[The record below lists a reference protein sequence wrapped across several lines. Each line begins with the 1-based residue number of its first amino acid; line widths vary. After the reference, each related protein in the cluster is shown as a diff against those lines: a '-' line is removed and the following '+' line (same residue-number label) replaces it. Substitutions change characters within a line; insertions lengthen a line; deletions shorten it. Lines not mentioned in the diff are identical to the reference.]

1 MKPFSVAGMPMNP
14 RPPASRSTLQ
24 PWQVIGAGI
33 CALVLTVGL
42 ARFAY
47 TPLLPV
53 MRVDAGLSAANGGWL
68 ATSNYLGYLLGTLL
82 VARVG
87 NMQLK
92 FRFYRFGLLLAL
104 VSTALMG
111 LTTHVATWC
120 VLRFVAGLSS
130 TAGLLLASGLV
141 LNWLLQHGRRPRL
154 GLHFAGLGLGIAVS
168 GIATAAMAGRLAS
181 SGQWLALGA
190 LALLFLMPAWAWMP
204 APSALPPATR
214 AEAPTPPGR
223 RWRALLIAAYFCAGF
238 GFVVSATFIVA
249 ILEQTPA
256 LYGRGSWV
264 WVLVGLT
271 AVPSTFGWDRLAAR
285 LGSIRALM
293 LAYALQALSFLF
305 PLFDDGLAAG
315 ASSAV
320 LFGLTFAGI
329 VSLTLT
335 VVGRHYPHN
344 PAKAMATLTLSY
356 GVAQII
362 APAIAGTLARDS
374 GSYLGVLAPA
384 AAVMALG
391 IVLLW
396 WMPADAHEQVQH

>member
-1 MKPFSVAGMPMNP
+1 MSLSIPPP
-14 RPPASRSTLQ
+14 RRA
-24 PWQVIGAGI
+24 WQVITAGI

-53 MRVDAGLSAANGGWL
+53 MRLDAGLTAAAGGWL
-68 ATSNYLGYLLGTLL
+68 ATFNYLGYLAGTVL

-87 NMQLK
+87 DMQLK
-92 FRFYRFGLLLAL
+92 FRFYRIGLVLAV
-104 VSTALMG
+104 VSTGLMG
-111 LTTHVATWC
+111 TTTDMAIWG

-141 LNWLLQHGRRPRL
+141 LNWLLAHQRRPQL
-154 GLHFAGLGLGIAVS
+154 GLHFAGLGVGIAVS
-168 GIATAAMAGRLAS
+168 GLAAAAMADQLAS
-181 SGQWLALGA
+181 SRQWIALGT
-190 LALLFLMPAWAWMP
+190 LAVVFLIPAWAWMP
-204 APSALPPATR
+204 PPAAISSTTG
-214 AEAPTPPGR
+214 ANAPPPPGR
-223 RWRALLIAAYFCAGF
+223 RWRWLLIASYFCAGV

-249 ILEQTPA
+249 ILVQTPA
-256 LYGRGSWV
+256 FAGHGSWV

-271 AVPSTFGWDRLAAR
+271 AIPSTFAWDRLSNR
-285 LGSIRALM
+285 LGLIRALM
-293 LAYALQALSFLF
+293 LAYALQATSFVL
-305 PLFDDGLAAG
+305 PLLDGGLWAG
-315 ASSAV
+315 AASAV

-374 GSYLGVLAPA
+374 GSYQGALVLAA
-384 AAVMALG
+384 IMMVIG

-396 WMPADAHEQVQH
+396 CMPDDARSTTG

>member
-1 MKPFSVAGMPMNP
+1 MSLTIPPP
-14 RPPASRSTLQ
+14 RHA
-24 PWQVIGAGI
+24 WQVITAGI

-53 MRVDAGLSAANGGWL
+53 MRLDAGLTAAAGGWL
-68 ATSNYLGYLLGTLL
+68 ATFNYLGYLAGTVL

-87 NMQLK
+87 DMQLK
-92 FRFYRFGLLLAL
+92 FRFYRIGLVLAV
-104 VSTALMG
+104 VSTGLMG
-111 LTTHVATWC
+111 TTTDMAIWG

-141 LNWLLQHGRRPRL
+141 LNWLLAHQRRPQL
-154 GLHFAGLGLGIAVS
+154 GLHFAGLGVGIAVS
-168 GIATAAMAGRLAS
+168 GLAAAAMADQLAS
-181 SGQWLALGA
+181 SRQWIALGA
-190 LALLFLMPAWAWMP
+190 LAVVFLIPAWAWMP
-204 APSALPPATR
+204 PPAAISSATG
-214 AEAPTPPGR
+214 ANAPPPPGR
-223 RWRALLIAAYFCAGF
+223 RWRWLLIASYFCAGV

-249 ILEQTPA
+249 ILVQTPA
-256 LYGRGSWV
+256 FAGHGSGV

-271 AVPSTFGWDRLAAR
+271 AIPSTFAWDRLSNR
-285 LGSIRALM
+285 LGLIRALM
-293 LAYALQALSFLF
+293 LAYALQATSFVL
-305 PLFDDGLAAG
+305 PLLDGGLWAG
-315 ASSAV
+315 AASAV

-374 GSYLGVLAPA
+374 GSYQGALVLAA
-384 AAVMALG
+384 IMMVIG

-396 WMPADAHEQVQH
+396 CMPNNARSAPG

>member
-1 MKPFSVAGMPMNP
+1 MSLTVPPP
-14 RPPASRSTLQ
+14 RHA
-24 PWQVIGAGI
+24 WQVITAGI

-53 MRVDAGLSAANGGWL
+53 MRIDAGLTAAGGGWL
-68 ATSNYLGYLLGTLL
+68 ATFNYLGYLAGTVL

-87 NMQLK
+87 DMQLK
-92 FRFYRFGLLLAL
+92 FRFYRIGLVLAV
-104 VSTALMG
+104 VSTGLMG
-111 LTTHVATWC
+111 TTTDMAIWG

-141 LNWLLQHGRRPRL
+141 LNWLLAHRRRPQL
-154 GLHFAGLGLGIAVS
+154 GLHFAGLGVGIAVS
-168 GIATAAMAGRLAS
+168 GLAAAAMADQLAS
-181 SGQWLALGA
+181 SRQWIALGT
-190 LALLFLMPAWAWMP
+190 LAVVFLIPAWAWMP
-204 APSALPPATR
+204 PPAAISSATG
-214 AEAPTPPGR
+214 ANAPPPPGR
-223 RWRALLIAAYFCAGF
+223 RWRWLLIASYFCAGV

-249 ILEQTPA
+249 ILVQTPA
-256 LYGRGSWV
+256 FAGHGSGV
-264 WVLVGLT
+264 WMLVGLT
-271 AVPSTFGWDRLAAR
+271 AIPSTFAWDRLSNR
-285 LGSIRALM
+285 LGLIRALM
-293 LAYALQALSFLF
+293 LAYALQATSFVL
-305 PLFDDGLAAG
+305 PLLDGGLWAG
-315 ASSAV
+315 AASAV

-374 GSYLGVLAPA
+374 GSYQGALVLAA
-384 AAVMALG
+384 IMMVIG

-396 WMPADAHEQVQH
+396 CMPNDARSAPG

>member
-1 MKPFSVAGMPMNP
+1 MHMSPVAPPP
-14 RPPASRSTLQ
+14 RHA
-24 PWQVIGAGI
+24 WQVIAAGI

-53 MRVDAGLSAANGGWL
+53 MRADAGLSAAGGGWL
-68 ATSNYLGYLLGTLL
+68 ATFNYLGYLAATLL

-87 NMQLK
+87 DMQLK
-92 FRFYRFGLLLAL
+92 FRFYRIGLVLAV
-104 VSTALMG
+104 VSTGLMG
-111 LTTHVATWC
+111 ASGQMSSWG

-141 LNWLLQHGRRPRL
+141 LNWLLAHQRRPQL

-168 GIATAAMAGRLAS
+168 GLAAAAMADHLAS
-181 SGQWLALGA
+181 SGQWRALGA
-190 LALLFLMPAWAWMP
+190 VAIVFLVPAWAWMP
-204 APSALPPATR
+204 APVPISTATGAAAPPA
-214 AEAPTPPGR
+214 PGR
-223 RWRALLIAAYFCAGF
+223 RWRGLLIASYFCAGF

-249 ILEQTPA
+249 ILVQTPA
-256 LYGRGSWV
+256 FAARGSWV
-264 WVLVGLT
+264 WVLVGIT
-271 AVPSTFGWDRLAAR
+271 AIPSTFAWDRVAAR
-285 LGSIRALM
+285 LGLIRALM
-293 LAYALQALSFLF
+293 LAYALQAVSFVL
-305 PLFDDGLAAG
+305 PLLDDGIAAG
-315 ASSAV
+315 AGSAV

-362 APAIAGTLARDS
+362 APAIAGTLARES
-374 GSYLGVLAPA
+374 GSYQGALVLAA
-384 AAVMALG
+384 IMMAIG

-396 WMPADAHEQVQH
+396 CMPDDAGSSAA

>member
-1 MKPFSVAGMPMNP
+1 MSLTVPPP
-14 RPPASRSTLQ
+14 RRA
-24 PWQVIGAGI
+24 WQVITAGI

-53 MRVDAGLSAANGGWL
+53 MRLDAGLTAAGGGWL
-68 ATSNYLGYLLGTLL
+68 ATFNYLGYLAGTVL

-87 NMQLK
+87 DMQLK
-92 FRFYRFGLLLAL
+92 FRFYRIGLVLAV
-104 VSTALMG
+104 VSTGLMG
-111 LTTHVATWC
+111 TTTDMAFWG

-141 LNWLLQHGRRPRL
+141 LNWLLAHQRRPQL
-154 GLHFAGLGLGIAVS
+154 GLHFAGLGVGIAVS
-168 GIATAAMAGRLAS
+168 GLAAAAMADQLAS
-181 SGQWLALGA
+181 SRQWIALGT
-190 LALLFLMPAWAWMP
+190 LAVVFLIPAWAWMP
-204 APSALPPATR
+204 PPAAISSTTG
-214 AEAPTPPGR
+214 ANAPPPPGR
-223 RWRALLIAAYFCAGF
+223 RWRWLLIASYFCAGV

-249 ILEQTPA
+249 ILVQTPA
-256 LYGRGSWV
+256 FAGHGSWV
-264 WVLVGLT
+264 WMLVGLT
-271 AVPSTFGWDRLAAR
+271 AIPSTFAWDRLSNR
-285 LGSIRALM
+285 LGLIRALM
-293 LAYALQALSFLF
+293 LAYALQATSFVL
-305 PLFDDGLAAG
+305 PLLDGGLWAG
-315 ASSAV
+315 AASAV

-374 GSYLGVLAPA
+374 GSYQGALVLAA
-384 AAVMALG
+384 IMMVIG

-396 WMPADAHEQVQH
+396 CMPNDARSTPG

>member
-1 MKPFSVAGMPMNP
+1 MSLTVPPP
-14 RPPASRSTLQ
+14 RRA
-24 PWQVIGAGI
+24 WQVITAGI

-53 MRVDAGLSAANGGWL
+53 MRLDAGLTAAGGGWL
-68 ATSNYLGYLLGTLL
+68 ATFNYLGYLAGTVL

-87 NMQLK
+87 DMQLK
-92 FRFYRFGLLLAL
+92 FRFYRIGLVLAV
-104 VSTALMG
+104 VSTGLMG
-111 LTTHVATWC
+111 TTTDMAIWG

-141 LNWLLQHGRRPRL
+141 LNWLLAHQRRPQL
-154 GLHFAGLGLGIAVS
+154 GLHFAGLGVGIAVS
-168 GIATAAMAGRLAS
+168 GLAAAAMADQLAS
-181 SGQWLALGA
+181 SRQWIALGT
-190 LALLFLMPAWAWMP
+190 LAVVFLIPAWAWMP
-204 APSALPPATR
+204 PPAAISSATG
-214 AEAPTPPGR
+214 ANAPPPPGR
-223 RWRALLIAAYFCAGF
+223 RWRWLLIASYFCAGV

-249 ILEQTPA
+249 ILVQTPA
-256 LYGRGSWV
+256 FAGHGSWV
-264 WVLVGLT
+264 WMLVGLT
-271 AVPSTFGWDRLAAR
+271 AIPSTFAWDRLSNR
-285 LGSIRALM
+285 LGLIRALM
-293 LAYALQALSFLF
+293 LAYALQATSFVL
-305 PLFDDGLAAG
+305 PLLDGGLWAG
-315 ASSAV
+315 AASAV

-374 GSYLGVLAPA
+374 GSYQGALVLAA
-384 AAVMALG
+384 IMMVIG

-396 WMPADAHEQVQH
+396 CMPNDARSTPG

>member
-1 MKPFSVAGMPMNP
+1 MSLSIPPP
-14 RPPASRSTLQ
+14 RRA
-24 PWQVIGAGI
+24 WQVITAGI

-53 MRVDAGLSAANGGWL
+53 MRLDAGLTAAGGGWL
-68 ATSNYLGYLLGTLL
+68 ATFNYLGYLAGTVL

-87 NMQLK
+87 DMQLK
-92 FRFYRFGLLLAL
+92 FRFYRIGLVLAV
-104 VSTALMG
+104 VSTGLMG
-111 LTTHVATWC
+111 TTTDMATWG

-141 LNWLLQHGRRPRL
+141 LNWLLAHQRRPQL
-154 GLHFAGLGLGIAVS
+154 GLHFAGLGVGIAVS
-168 GIATAAMAGRLAS
+168 GLAAAAMADQLAS
-181 SGQWLALGA
+181 SRQWIALGT
-190 LALLFLMPAWAWMP
+190 LAVVFLIPAWAWMP
-204 APSALPPATR
+204 PPAAISSATG
-214 AEAPTPPGR
+214 ANAPPPPGR
-223 RWRALLIAAYFCAGF
+223 RWRWLLIASYFCAGV

-249 ILEQTPA
+249 ILVQTPA
-256 LYGRGSWV
+256 FAGHGSWV

-271 AVPSTFGWDRLAAR
+271 AIPSTFAWDRLSNR
-285 LGSIRALM
+285 LGLIRALM
-293 LAYALQALSFLF
+293 LAYALQATSFVL
-305 PLFDDGLAAG
+305 PLLDGGLWAG
-315 ASSAV
+315 AASAV

-374 GSYLGVLAPA
+374 GSYQGALVLAA
-384 AAVMALG
+384 IMMVIG

-396 WMPADAHEQVQH
+396 CMPDDARSTTG

>member
-1 MKPFSVAGMPMNP
+1 MSLTVPPP
-14 RPPASRSTLQ
+14 RRA
-24 PWQVIGAGI
+24 WQVITAGI

-53 MRVDAGLSAANGGWL
+53 MRLDAGLTAAAGGWL
-68 ATSNYLGYLLGTLL
+68 ATFNYLGYLAGTVL

-87 NMQLK
+87 DMQLK
-92 FRFYRFGLLLAL
+92 FRFYRIGLVLAV
-104 VSTALMG
+104 VSTGLMG
-111 LTTHVATWC
+111 TTTDMAFWG

-141 LNWLLQHGRRPRL
+141 LNWLLAHQRRPQL
-154 GLHFAGLGLGIAVS
+154 GMHFAGLGVGIAVS
-168 GIATAAMAGRLAS
+168 GLAAAAMADQLAS
-181 SGQWLALGA
+181 SRQWIALGT
-190 LALLFLMPAWAWMP
+190 LAVVFLIPAWAWMP
-204 APSALPPATR
+204 PPAAISSTTG
-214 AEAPTPPGR
+214 ANAPPPPGR
-223 RWRALLIAAYFCAGF
+223 RWRWLLIASYFCAGV

-249 ILEQTPA
+249 ILVQTPA
-256 LYGRGSWV
+256 FASHGSWV
-264 WVLVGLT
+264 WMLVGLT
-271 AVPSTFGWDRLAAR
+271 AIPSTFAWDRLSNR
-285 LGSIRALM
+285 LGLIRALM
-293 LAYALQALSFLF
+293 LAYALQATSFVL
-305 PLFDDGLAAG
+305 PLLDGGLWAG
-315 ASSAV
+315 AASAV

-374 GSYLGVLAPA
+374 GSYQGALVLAA
-384 AAVMALG
+384 IMMVIG

-396 WMPADAHEQVQH
+396 CMPNDARSTPG

>member
-1 MKPFSVAGMPMNP
+1 MSLSIPPP
-14 RPPASRSTLQ
+14 RRA
-24 PWQVIGAGI
+24 WQVITAGI

-53 MRVDAGLSAANGGWL
+53 MRLDAGLTTAGGGWL
-68 ATSNYLGYLLGTLL
+68 ATFNYLGYLAGTVL

-87 NMQLK
+87 DMQLK
-92 FRFYRFGLLLAL
+92 FRFYRIGLVLAV
-104 VSTALMG
+104 VSTGLMG
-111 LTTHVATWC
+111 TTTDMATWG

-141 LNWLLQHGRRPRL
+141 LNWLLAHQRRPQL
-154 GLHFAGLGLGIAVS
+154 GLHFAGLGIGIAVS
-168 GIATAAMAGRLAS
+168 GLAAAAMADQLAS
-181 SGQWLALGA
+181 SRQWIALGT
-190 LALLFLMPAWAWMP
+190 LAVVFLIPAWAWMP
-204 APSALPPATR
+204 PPAAISSATG
-214 AEAPTPPGR
+214 ANAPPPPGR
-223 RWRALLIAAYFCAGF
+223 RWRWLLIASYFCAGV

-249 ILEQTPA
+249 ILVQTPA
-256 LYGRGSWV
+256 FAGHGSWV

-271 AVPSTFGWDRLAAR
+271 AIPSTFAWDRLSNR
-285 LGSIRALM
+285 LGLIRALM
-293 LAYALQALSFLF
+293 LAYALQATSFVL
-305 PLFDDGLAAG
+305 PLLDGGLWAG
-315 ASSAV
+315 AASAV

-374 GSYLGVLAPA
+374 GSYQGALVLAA
-384 AAVMALG
+384 IMMVIG

-396 WMPADAHEQVQH
+396 CMPDDARSTTG

>member
-1 MKPFSVAGMPMNP
+1 MSLTVPHP
-14 RPPASRSTLQ
+14 RHA
-24 PWQVIGAGI
+24 WQVITAGI

-53 MRVDAGLSAANGGWL
+53 MRLDAGLTAAAGGWL
-68 ATSNYLGYLLGTLL
+68 ATFNYLGYLAGTVL

-87 NMQLK
+87 DMQLK
-92 FRFYRFGLLLAL
+92 FRFYRIGLVLAV
-104 VSTALMG
+104 VSTGLMG
-111 LTTHVATWC
+111 TTTDMAFWG

-141 LNWLLQHGRRPRL
+141 LNWLLAHQRRPQL
-154 GLHFAGLGLGIAVS
+154 GLHFAGLGVGIAVS
-168 GIATAAMAGRLAS
+168 GLAAAAMADQLAS
-181 SGQWLALGA
+181 SRQWIALGT
-190 LALLFLMPAWAWMP
+190 LAVVFLIPAWAWMP
-204 APSALPPATR
+204 PPAAISSTTG
-214 AEAPTPPGR
+214 ANAPPPPGR
-223 RWRALLIAAYFCAGF
+223 RWRWLLIASYFCAGV

-249 ILEQTPA
+249 ILVQTPA
-256 LYGRGSWV
+256 FAGHGSWV
-264 WVLVGLT
+264 WMLVGLT
-271 AVPSTFGWDRLAAR
+271 AIPSTFAWDRLSNR
-285 LGSIRALM
+285 LGLIRALM
-293 LAYALQALSFLF
+293 LAYALQATSFVL
-305 PLFDDGLAAG
+305 PLLDGGLWAG
-315 ASSAV
+315 AASAV

-374 GSYLGVLAPA
+374 GSYQGALVLAA
-384 AAVMALG
+384 IMMVIG

-396 WMPADAHEQVQH
+396 CMPNDARSTPG

>member
-1 MKPFSVAGMPMNP
+1 MSPVAPPP
-14 RPPASRSTLQ
+14 RHA
-24 PWQVIGAGI
+24 WQVIAAGI

-53 MRVDAGLSAANGGWL
+53 MRADAGLSAAGGGWL
-68 ATSNYLGYLLGTLL
+68 ATFNYLGYLAGTLL

-87 NMQLK
+87 DMQLK
-92 FRFYRFGLLLAL
+92 FRFYRIGLVLAV
-104 VSTALMG
+104 VSTGLMG
-111 LTTHVATWC
+111 ASGQMSSWG

-141 LNWLLQHGRRPRL
+141 LNWLLAHQRRPQL

-168 GIATAAMAGRLAS
+168 GLAAAAMADHLAS
-181 SGQWLALGA
+181 SGQWKALGA
-190 LALLFLMPAWAWMP
+190 VAIVFLVPAWAWMP
-204 APSALPPATR
+204 APVPISTATGAAAPPA
-214 AEAPTPPGR
+214 PGR
-223 RWRALLIAAYFCAGF
+223 RWRGLLIASYFCAGF

-249 ILEQTPA
+249 ILVQTPA
-256 LYGRGSWV
+256 FAGRGSWV
-264 WVLVGLT
+264 WVLVGIT
-271 AVPSTFGWDRLAAR
+271 AIPSTFAWDRVAAR
-285 LGSIRALM
+285 LGLTRALM
-293 LAYALQALSFLF
+293 LAYALQAVSFVL
-305 PLFDDGLAAG
+305 PLLDDGIAAG
-315 ASSAV
+315 AGSAV

-335 VVGRHYPHN
+335 MVGRHYPHN

-362 APAIAGTLARDS
+362 APAIAGTLARES
-374 GSYLGVLAPA
+374 GSYQGALVLAA
-384 AAVMALG
+384 IMMAIG

-396 WMPADAHEQVQH
+396 CMPDDA

>member
-1 MKPFSVAGMPMNP
+1 MSLTIPPP
-14 RPPASRSTLQ
+14 RHA
-24 PWQVIGAGI
+24 WQVITAGI

-53 MRVDAGLSAANGGWL
+53 MRLDAGLTAAGGGWL
-68 ATSNYLGYLLGTLL
+68 ATFNYLGYLAGTVL

-87 NMQLK
+87 DMQLK
-92 FRFYRFGLLLAL
+92 FRFYRIGLVLAV
-104 VSTALMG
+104 VSTGLMG
-111 LTTHVATWC
+111 TTTDMAIWG

-141 LNWLLQHGRRPRL
+141 LNWLLAHQRRPQL
-154 GLHFAGLGLGIAVS
+154 GLHFAGLGVGIAVS
-168 GIATAAMAGRLAS
+168 GLAAAAMADQLAS
-181 SGQWLALGA
+181 SRQWIALGT
-190 LALLFLMPAWAWMP
+190 LAVVFLIPAWAWMP
-204 APSALPPATR
+204 PPAAISSATG
-214 AEAPTPPGR
+214 ANAPPPPGR
-223 RWRALLIAAYFCAGF
+223 RWRWLLIASYFCAGI

-249 ILEQTPA
+249 ILVQTPA
-256 LYGRGSWV
+256 FAGRGSWV

-271 AVPSTFGWDRLAAR
+271 AIPSTFAWDRLSNR
-285 LGSIRALM
+285 LGLIRALM
-293 LAYALQALSFLF
+293 LAYALQATSFVL
-305 PLFDDGLAAG
+305 PLLDGGLWAG
-315 ASSAV
+315 AASAV

-374 GSYLGVLAPA
+374 GSYQGALVLAA
-384 AAVMALG
+384 IMMVIG

-396 WMPADAHEQVQH
+396 CMPNNARSAPG

>member
-1 MKPFSVAGMPMNP
+1 MSLTVPPP
-14 RPPASRSTLQ
+14 RRA
-24 PWQVIGAGI
+24 WQVITAGI

-53 MRVDAGLSAANGGWL
+53 MRLDAGLTAAGGGWL
-68 ATSNYLGYLLGTLL
+68 ATFNYLGYLAGTVL

-87 NMQLK
+87 DMQLK
-92 FRFYRFGLLLAL
+92 FRFYRIGLVLAV
-104 VSTALMG
+104 VSTGLMG
-111 LTTHVATWC
+111 TTTDMATWG

-141 LNWLLQHGRRPRL
+141 LNWLLAHQRRPQL
-154 GLHFAGLGLGIAVS
+154 GLHFAGLGVGIAVS
-168 GIATAAMAGRLAS
+168 GLAAAAMADQLAS
-181 SGQWLALGA
+181 SRQWIALGT
-190 LALLFLMPAWAWMP
+190 LAVVFLIPAWAWMP
-204 APSALPPATR
+204 PPAAISSTTG
-214 AEAPTPPGR
+214 ANAPPPPGR
-223 RWRALLIAAYFCAGF
+223 RWRWLLIASYFCAGV

-249 ILEQTPA
+249 ILVQTPA
-256 LYGRGSWV
+256 FAGHGSWV
-264 WVLVGLT
+264 WMLVGLT
-271 AVPSTFGWDRLAAR
+271 AIPSTFAWDRLSNR
-285 LGSIRALM
+285 LGLIRALM
-293 LAYALQALSFLF
+293 LAYALQATSFVL
-305 PLFDDGLAAG
+305 PLLDGGLWAG
-315 ASSAV
+315 AASAV

-374 GSYLGVLAPA
+374 GSYQGALVLAA
-384 AAVMALG
+384 IMMVIG

-396 WMPADAHEQVQH
+396 CMPNDARSTPG

>member
-1 MKPFSVAGMPMNP
+1 MSLEVPPP
-14 RPPASRSTLQ
+14 RRA
-24 PWQVIGAGI
+24 WQVITAGI

-53 MRVDAGLSAANGGWL
+53 MRLDAGLTAAAGGWL
-68 ATSNYLGYLLGTLL
+68 ATFNYLGYLAGTVL

-87 NMQLK
+87 DMQLK
-92 FRFYRFGLLLAL
+92 FRFYRIGLVLAV
-104 VSTALMG
+104 VSTGLMG
-111 LTTHVATWC
+111 TTTDMAFWG

-141 LNWLLQHGRRPRL
+141 LNWLLAHQRRPQL
-154 GLHFAGLGLGIAVS
+154 GLHFAGLGVGIAVS
-168 GIATAAMAGRLAS
+168 GLAAAAMADQLAS
-181 SGQWLALGA
+181 SRQWIALGT
-190 LALLFLMPAWAWMP
+190 LAVVFLIPAWAWMP
-204 APSALPPATR
+204 PPAAISSTTG
-214 AEAPTPPGR
+214 ANAPPPPGR
-223 RWRALLIAAYFCAGF
+223 RWRWLLIASYFCAGV

-249 ILEQTPA
+249 ILVQTPA
-256 LYGRGSWV
+256 FASHGSWV
-264 WVLVGLT
+264 WMLVGLT
-271 AVPSTFGWDRLAAR
+271 AIPSTFAWDRLSNR
-285 LGSIRALM
+285 LGLIRALM
-293 LAYALQALSFLF
+293 LAYALQATSFVL
-305 PLFDDGLAAG
+305 PLLDGGLWAG
-315 ASSAV
+315 AASAV

-374 GSYLGVLAPA
+374 GSYQGALVLAA
-384 AAVMALG
+384 IMMVIG

-396 WMPADAHEQVQH
+396 CMPNDARSTPG

>member
-1 MKPFSVAGMPMNP
+1 MSLTIPPP
-14 RPPASRSTLQ
+14 RHA
-24 PWQVIGAGI
+24 WQVITAGI

-53 MRVDAGLSAANGGWL
+53 MRLDAGLTAAGGGWL
-68 ATSNYLGYLLGTLL
+68 ATFNYLGYLAGTVL

-87 NMQLK
+87 DMQLK
-92 FRFYRFGLLLAL
+92 FRFYRIGLVLAV
-104 VSTALMG
+104 VSTGLMG
-111 LTTHVATWC
+111 TTTDMAIWG
-120 VLRFVAGLSS
+120 VLRFVAGLSG

-141 LNWLLQHGRRPRL
+141 LNWLLAHQRRPQL
-154 GLHFAGLGLGIAVS
+154 GLHFAGLGVGIAVS
-168 GIATAAMAGRLAS
+168 GLAAAAMADQLAS
-181 SGQWLALGA
+181 SRQWIALGT
-190 LALLFLMPAWAWMP
+190 LAVVFLIPAWAWMP
-204 APSALPPATR
+204 PPAAISSATG
-214 AEAPTPPGR
+214 ANAPPPPGR
-223 RWRALLIAAYFCAGF
+223 RWRWLLIASYFCAGV

-249 ILEQTPA
+249 ILVQTPA
-256 LYGRGSWV
+256 FAGHGSGV

-271 AVPSTFGWDRLAAR
+271 AIPSTFAWDRLSNR
-285 LGSIRALM
+285 LGLIRALM
-293 LAYALQALSFLF
+293 LAYALQATSFVL
-305 PLFDDGLAAG
+305 PLLDGGLWAG
-315 ASSAV
+315 AASAV

-374 GSYLGVLAPA
+374 GSYQGALVLAA
-384 AAVMALG
+384 IMMVIG

-396 WMPADAHEQVQH
+396 CMPNDARSTPG

>member
-1 MKPFSVAGMPMNP
+1 MSLTIPPP
-14 RPPASRSTLQ
+14 RHA
-24 PWQVIGAGI
+24 WQVITAGI

-53 MRVDAGLSAANGGWL
+53 MRLDAGLTAAGGGWL
-68 ATSNYLGYLLGTLL
+68 ATFNYLGYLAGTVL

-87 NMQLK
+87 DMQLK
-92 FRFYRFGLLLAL
+92 FRFYRIGLVLAV
-104 VSTALMG
+104 VSTGLMG
-111 LTTHVATWC
+111 TTTDMAIWG

-141 LNWLLQHGRRPRL
+141 LNWLLAHQRRPQL
-154 GLHFAGLGLGIAVS
+154 GLHFAGLGVGIAVS
-168 GIATAAMAGRLAS
+168 GLAAAAMADQLAS
-181 SGQWLALGA
+181 SRQWIALGT
-190 LALLFLMPAWAWMP
+190 LAVVFLIPAWAWMP
-204 APSALPPATR
+204 PPAAISSATG
-214 AEAPTPPGR
+214 ANAPPPPGR
-223 RWRALLIAAYFCAGF
+223 RWRWLLIASYFCAGV

-249 ILEQTPA
+249 ILVQTPA
-256 LYGRGSWV
+256 FAGHGSWV

-271 AVPSTFGWDRLAAR
+271 AIPSTFAWDRLSNR
-285 LGSIRALM
+285 LGLIRALM
-293 LAYALQALSFLF
+293 LAYALQATSFVL
-305 PLFDDGLAAG
+305 PLLDGRLWAG
-315 ASSAV
+315 AASAV

-374 GSYLGVLAPA
+374 GSYQGALVLAA
-384 AAVMALG
+384 IMMVIG

-396 WMPADAHEQVQH
+396 CMPNNARSTPG

>member
-1 MKPFSVAGMPMNP
+1 MSLTIPPP
-14 RPPASRSTLQ
+14 RRA
-24 PWQVIGAGI
+24 WQVITAGI

-53 MRVDAGLSAANGGWL
+53 MRLDAGLTAAGGGWL
-68 ATSNYLGYLLGTLL
+68 ATFNYLGYLAGTVL

-87 NMQLK
+87 DMQLK
-92 FRFYRFGLLLAL
+92 FRFYRIGLVLAV
-104 VSTALMG
+104 VSTGLMG
-111 LTTHVATWC
+111 TTTDMAIWG

-141 LNWLLQHGRRPRL
+141 LNWLLAHQRRPQL
-154 GLHFAGLGLGIAVS
+154 GLHFAGLGVGIAVS
-168 GIATAAMAGRLAS
+168 GLAAAAMADQLAS
-181 SGQWLALGA
+181 SRQWIALGT
-190 LALLFLMPAWAWMP
+190 LAVVFLIPAWAWMP
-204 APSALPPATR
+204 PPAAISSATG
-214 AEAPTPPGR
+214 ANAPPPPGR
-223 RWRALLIAAYFCAGF
+223 RWRWLLIASYFCAGV

-249 ILEQTPA
+249 ILVQTPVFA
-256 LYGRGSWV
+256 GHGSWV
-264 WVLVGLT
+264 WMLVGLT
-271 AVPSTFGWDRLAAR
+271 AIPSTFAWDRLSNR
-285 LGSIRALM
+285 LGLIRALM
-293 LAYALQALSFLF
+293 LAYALQATSFVL
-305 PLFDDGLAAG
+305 PLLDGGLWAG
-315 ASSAV
+315 AASAV

-374 GSYLGVLAPA
+374 GSYQGALVLAA
-384 AAVMALG
+384 IMMVIG

-396 WMPADAHEQVQH
+396 CMPNDARSTPG

>member
-1 MKPFSVAGMPMNP
+1 MSLTVPPP
-14 RPPASRSTLQ
+14 RHA
-24 PWQVIGAGI
+24 WQVITAGI

-53 MRVDAGLSAANGGWL
+53 MRLDAGLTAAGGGWL
-68 ATSNYLGYLLGTLL
+68 ATFNYLGYLAGTVL

-87 NMQLK
+87 DMQLK
-92 FRFYRFGLLLAL
+92 FRFYRIGLVLAV
-104 VSTALMG
+104 VSTGLMG
-111 LTTHVATWC
+111 TTTDMAIWG

-141 LNWLLQHGRRPRL
+141 LNWLLAHQRRPQL
-154 GLHFAGLGLGIAVS
+154 GLHFAGLGVGIAVS
-168 GIATAAMAGRLAS
+168 GLAAAAMADQLVS
-181 SGQWLALGA
+181 SRQWIALGT
-190 LALLFLMPAWAWMP
+190 LAVVFLIPAWAWMP
-204 APSALPPATR
+204 PPAAISSATG
-214 AEAPTPPGR
+214 ANAPPPPGR
-223 RWRALLIAAYFCAGF
+223 RWRWLLIASYFCAGV

-249 ILEQTPA
+249 ILVQTPA
-256 LYGRGSWV
+256 FAGHGSGV

-271 AVPSTFGWDRLAAR
+271 AIPSTFAWDRLSNR
-285 LGSIRALM
+285 LGLIRALM
-293 LAYALQALSFLF
+293 LAYALQATSFVL
-305 PLFDDGLAAG
+305 PLLDGGLWAG
-315 ASSAV
+315 AASAV

-374 GSYLGVLAPA
+374 GSYQGALVLAA
-384 AAVMALG
+384 IMMVIG

-396 WMPADAHEQVQH
+396 CMPNDARSTPG

>member
-1 MKPFSVAGMPMNP
+1 MSFSIPPP
-14 RPPASRSTLQ
+14 RRA
-24 PWQVIGAGI
+24 WQVITAGI

-53 MRVDAGLSAANGGWL
+53 MRLDAGLTAAGGGWL
-68 ATSNYLGYLLGTLL
+68 ATFNYLGYLAGTVL

-87 NMQLK
+87 DMQLK
-92 FRFYRFGLLLAL
+92 FRFYRIGLVLAV
-104 VSTALMG
+104 VSTGLMG
-111 LTTHVATWC
+111 TTTDMATWG

-141 LNWLLQHGRRPRL
+141 LNWLLAHQRRPQL
-154 GLHFAGLGLGIAVS
+154 GLHFAGLGVGIAVS
-168 GIATAAMAGRLAS
+168 GLAAAAMADQLAS
-181 SGQWLALGA
+181 SRQWIALGT
-190 LALLFLMPAWAWMP
+190 LAVVFLIPAWAWMP
-204 APSALPPATR
+204 PPAAISSATG
-214 AEAPTPPGR
+214 ANAPPPPGR
-223 RWRALLIAAYFCAGF
+223 RWRWLLIASYFCAGV

-249 ILEQTPA
+249 ILVQTPA
-256 LYGRGSWV
+256 FAGHGSWV

-271 AVPSTFGWDRLAAR
+271 AIPSTFAWDRLSNR
-285 LGSIRALM
+285 LGLIRALM
-293 LAYALQALSFLF
+293 LAYALQATSFVL
-305 PLFDDGLAAG
+305 PLLDGGLWAG
-315 ASSAV
+315 AASAV

-374 GSYLGVLAPA
+374 GSYQGALVLAA
-384 AAVMALG
+384 IMMVIG

-396 WMPADAHEQVQH
+396 CMPDDARSTTG